1 MIAKLPTIMQDVID
15 AWPLILGIV
24 ALFGWI
30 GRRERAWTKEHISDP
45 IHELRRR
52 QDGIGTEVSAT
63 SHLVR
68 YHLGPNGTTKALHK
82 RVSDI
87 ERANGIEDT

>member
-1 MIAKLPTIMQDVID
+1 MIGKLPAFMQDMVD
-15 AWPLILGIV
+15 AWPLILGVI
-24 ALFGWI
+24 AGIGWI
-30 GRRERAWTKEHISDP
+30 GRRQRQWTKEHVSDP

-68 YHLGPNGTTKALHK
+68 YHLGPNGETKALHH

-87 ERANGIEDT
+87 ERANGIEDR

>member
-1 MIAKLPTIMQDVID
+1 MIAKLPVWMQDMVD
-15 AWPLILGIV
+15 AWPLILGMF

-45 IHELRRR
+45 ISELRRR

-68 YHLGPNGTTKALHK
+68 YHLGPNDTTKALHH

-87 ERANGIEDT
+87 EKANGIEDT